1 MSDNFNAFDA
11 IVELL
16 SVRFDI
22 EPEIVSMSATF
33 DDIDLDSL
41 SQIELGTAIKK
52 KFGVEISDD
61 ELAEMSTIGDV
72 VDSLAA
78 KFADK
83 LTDESVT
90 V

>member
-1 MSDNFNAFDA
+1 MTDTFNAV
-11 IVELL
+11 VELL
-16 SVRFDI
+16 SARFDI

-72 VDSLAA
+72 VDSLAD
-78 KFADK
+78 KLADK
-83 LTDESVT
+83 GVT

>member
-1 MSDNFNAFDA
+1 MTDTFDA
-11 IVELL
+11 IVQLL
-16 SVRFDI
+16 SARFDI
-22 EPEIVSMSATF
+22 EPEIVSMTATF

-72 VDSLAA
+72 VDSLAG
-78 KFADK
+78 KLADK
-83 LTDESVT
+83 GVT

>member
-1 MSDNFNAFDA
+1 MSDTFAA
-11 IVELL
+11 VVELL
-16 SVRFDI
+16 SARFDI
-22 EPEIVSMSATF
+22 DPEIVTTTATF

-61 ELAEMSTIGDV
+61 DLAVMSTIGDV
-72 VDSLAA
+72 VDSLAG
-78 KFADK
+78 KLADK
-83 LTDESVT
+83 GVA

>member
-1 MSDNFNAFDA
+1 MTDTFEAV
-11 IVELL
+11 VELL

-22 EPEIVSMSATF
+22 EPEIVSMTATF

-72 VDSLAA
+72 VDSLAGTL
-78 KFADK
+78 ADK
-83 LTDESVT
+83 GVT

>member
-1 MSDNFNAFDA
+1 MTDTFDA
-11 IVELL
+11 VVKLL
-16 SVRFDI
+16 SARFDI
-22 EPEIVSMSATF
+22 EPEIVTMSATF

-61 ELAEMSTIGDV
+61 ELAEMSTIGEV
-72 VDSLAA
+72 VDCLAG
-78 KFADK
+78 KLADK
-83 LTDESVT
+83 EVT

>member
-1 MSDNFNAFDA
+1 MTNTFDA
-11 IVELL
+11 VVELL
-16 SVRFDI
+16 SARFDI
-22 EPEIVSMSATF
+22 EPEIVSMTATF

-72 VDSLAA
+72 VDSLSG
-78 KFADK
+78 KLTGK
-83 LTDESVT
+83 LTDEGVT

>member
-1 MSDNFNAFDA
+1 MTDTFEAV
-11 IVELL
+11 VELL

-22 EPEIVSMSATF
+22 EPEIVSMTATF
-33 DDIDLDSL
+33 DAIDLDSL

-72 VDSLAA
+72 VDSLAG
-78 KFADK
+78 KLADK
-83 LTDESVT
+83 LTDEGVT